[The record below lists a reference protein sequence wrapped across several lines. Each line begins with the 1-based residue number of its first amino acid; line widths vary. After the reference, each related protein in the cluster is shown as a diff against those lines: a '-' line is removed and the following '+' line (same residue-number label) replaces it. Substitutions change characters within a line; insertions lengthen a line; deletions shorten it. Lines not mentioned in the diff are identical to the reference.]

1 VAAVERYFFNAD
13 RLRENGGEF
22 IGSYPIASTRKEAV
36 KDVTPNEAKRMIQK
50 TSID

>member
-22 IGSYPIASTRKEAV
+22 IGSYPIASTRKAV